1 MLEQCTAEFYQAK
14 CIRRC
19 FRGICAYVRMKVKN
33 IGRSFILKEQEF
45 YSVKCRRHGTGFSIV
60 LTLAFTVG
68 LYGEKEINF
77 NLNIAY
83 MDF

>member
-1 MLEQCTAEFYQAK
+1 MLEQRTAEFYQAK

-19 FRGICAYVRMKVKN
+19 FRGICAYIRMKVKN
-33 IGRSFILKEQEF
+33 IGRRFILREQEF
-45 YSVKCRRHGTGFSIV
+45 YLVKCRRHGTDFRIV
-60 LTLAFTVG
+60 LTLAITVG

-77 NLNIAY
+77 NLNIVY